1 MGLGITIVTDP
12 KVCTGMPAKT
22 PVLLVVETRFPI
34 VNVVAVLMFP
44 VFEPSAVGVPMSL
57 KAWVPSTGAAWVPS
71 TGAACTSFIGDRQIA
86 SAESPK
92 RNT

>member
-1 MGLGITIVTDP
+1 VNDP
-12 KVCTGMPAKT
+12 KFCTGMPAKT

-44 VFEPSAVGVPMSL
+44 VFEPLASGVPMSL
-57 KAWVPSTGAAWVPS
+57 KAWVPIV
-71 TGAACTSFIGDRQIA
+71 AACTLFIGDRQIA

-92 RNT
+92 RNL